1 MNARTVRKA
10 ISVALLTAAVGLVF
24 EHGSATRA
32 QQPSA
37 FGKAFA
43 NNPRPPKSA
52 TPAKKGKP
60 KVEVTPNPESPYY
73 NGGGQGYVATPPAV
87 PAAQPAVAIP
97 AQYRPG
103 TAPGAPVGGP
113 GTLSLQQQQMQA
125 QQMRAAE
132 QYAQQQAAQQQMAQQ
147 QRLAQQQLTGQVAG
161 GQAPA
166 GQAPGG
172 QIPGGQPAPPQ
183 FAAPQQVQY
192 APQPQTAPAPVA
204 GSTPDSSAAVHDY
217 VAEMY
222 RRDGRDIAQWDY
234 QAMGYNPQPVYKQQG
249 AQGANAP
256 RQPSFLQ
263 RWVPGYSKLFPG
275 KREPERT
282 QPAQTAQ
289 YPAPPQAQPGS
300 GQPGYAQGAPA
311 QSPYQQPAQPQYA
324 QPQYAQP
331 QYAQPNYGQPQVAQP
346 APQLLPQGP
355 APQVAGPAR
364 PGMLA
369 PGGQSTSP
377 LVGRVGVP
385 VAQPGVRAGT
395 GQPVLTPPPAL
406 AARPGAGV
414 PLQPLPQP
422 EIPGVAPSTN
432 PAAPGPQLELA
443 PPANVAATPPATP
456 PSNTAAPQ
464 LPVLDIVSEPAPKT
478 AAAAPAKSLENDLF
492 LDEADADRAEAGRA
506 EAQGSL
512 VLSDDKPKTGTPEA
526 TPMANAPLLAD
537 EPVDEKPQEN
547 PYTGRRLEI
556 DERVAVVLPNPAA
569 SLLDDE
575 EDEDRRM
582 LLADA
587 SPGLA
592 TVSAADNTP
601 PAPLPTLDA
610 PPAVTSTGDA
620 GELTPPAIAP
630 DVPANDREETER
642 PKLAAR
648 PALKGF
654 KGFCP
659 VTLRNSR
666 RLVEA
671 KLEYSSEYAGQSY
684 QFATAEAKAEFD
696 AAPDRFVPAKGGR
709 DVVQASAA
717 SEAQEGS
724 LDHAVWYRGKL
735 YLFATPATREQFV
748 VEPAKFAVP

>member
-10 ISVALLTAAVGLVF
+10 ISVALLTAAVGLIF
-24 EHGSATRA
+24 EQGSAPQA
-32 QQPSA
+32 QQPGML
-37 FGKAFA
+37 GKAFA
-43 NNPRPPKSA
+43 NNPRQPKPTTSG
-52 TPAKKGKP
+52 KKGKP
-60 KVEVTPNPESPYY
+60 KVEVTPNPESPYF
-73 NGGGQGYVATPPAV
+73 NGGGKGYVATPPSV
-87 PAAQPAVAIP
+87 PAQQPSSQQPGNTAGVVTAP
-97 AQYRPG
+97 SPYRPATPAAG
-103 TAPGAPVGGP
+103 Q

-147 QRLAQQQLTGQVAG
+147 QRLAQQQMTGQPVA
-161 GQAPA
+161 A
-166 GQAPGG
+166 GQAPV
-172 QIPGGQPAPPQ
+172 GQPV
-183 FAAPQQVQY
+183 AAPVQY
-192 APQPQTAPAPVA
+192 TQPQVAQGQVAQPAVA
-204 GSTPDSSAAVHDY
+204 QPAVAAGQPQAGAPDSAAKVHDY

-249 AQGANAP
+249 AQGSNAP

-263 RWVPGYSKLFPG
+263 RWVPGYSRLFPG
-275 KREPERT
+275 RPDRSST
-282 QPAQTAQ
+282 QQAQTAPQQQQPQQQQPAQVQ
-289 YPAPPQAQPGS
+289 QVPGQQLP
-300 GQPGYAQGAPA
+300 GQQGYAQPGYAQGAPA
-311 QSPYQQPAQPQYA
+311 QPQYQQPAQPQFAQPQSA
-324 QPQYAQP
+324 QPQYGQP
-331 QYAQPNYGQPQVAQP
+331 QYGQPQYGQPQYGQP
-346 APQLLPQGP
+346 APQLLPQAT
-355 APQVAGPAR
+355 APQVAGPSR
-364 PGMLA
+364 PGTLA

-385 VAQPGVRAGT
+385 VARPGL

-406 AARPGAGV
+406 AARPATEA
-414 PLQPLPQP
+414 PPQPLPQP
-422 EIPGVAPSTN
+422 EIPGVAP
-432 PAAPGPQLELA
+432 QLT
-443 PPANVAATPPATP
+443 PPANAVVATPPA
-456 PSNTAAPQ
+456 NAAGPQ
-464 LPVLDIVSEPAPKT
+464 LPVLDIVNEPAPKT
-478 AAAAPAKSLENDLF
+478 AAAPAKSLENDLF
-492 LDEADADRAEAGRA
+492 LDEAAADQAEA
-506 EAQGSL
+506 EGSL
-512 VLSDDKPKTGTPEA
+512 VLSDDKPKTGTPGA
-526 TPMANAPLLAD
+526 APAANAPLLAD
-537 EPVDEKPQEN
+537 EPVVEKPKEN
-547 PYTGRRLEI
+547 PYTGRKLEV

-592 TVSAADNTP
+592 TVSGADTTP
-601 PAPLPTLDA
+601 PAPLPTQNPTPSLSTDTTANTGEATLPDA
-610 PPAVTSTGDA
+610 PPD
-620 GELTPPAIAP
+620 
-630 DVPANDREETER
+630 DREEAER

-717 SEAQEGS
+717 SEAEEGS